1 MTTSNPNS
9 SPNAAAHFVPTLD
22 NQPFAYA
29 LGKIVC
35 VGRNYAA
42 HAAELNNP
50 LPTAPILFIKPATA
64 AVALENTF
72 SIPQDRG
79 AVHHETELAILIGA
93 QLCNADEVS
102 AAAAI
107 AGIGIALDLTLRDV
121 QDQLKKD
128 GHPWERAKAF
138 DGAYPVSNFVSPYT
152 VDLQNLTVQL
162 WRNGQLQQ
170 DGNTSQMLFPI
181 IALLCEI
188 SRSFTLLPGDI
199 VSTGTP
205 AGVGPLQAGDQL
217 IAALGSATPDDI
229 LRVTTQVGGAS

>member
-1 MTTSNPNS
+1 MTLNPGFS
-9 SPNAAAHFVPTLD
+9 DKFIPTLD
-22 NQPFAYA
+22 NQPFAHA

-50 LPTAPILFIKPATA
+50 LPAAPILFIKPATA
-64 AVALENTF
+64 AVALEQ
-72 SIPQDRG
+72 SIKIPSDRG

-93 QLCNADEVS
+93 KLCHVNAAE

-107 AGIGIALDLTLRDV
+107 AGIGIALDLTLRDI

-138 DGAYPVSNFVSPYT
+138 DGAYPVSHFVSPHA
-152 VDLQNLTVQL
+152 VDLQNLTIQL
-162 WRNGQLQQ
+162 WRNGKLQQ
-170 DGNTSQMLFPI
+170 DGNTNQMLFPV

-188 SRSFTLLPGDI
+188 SCNFTLLPGDI

-217 IAALGSATPDDI
+217 IAKLGSESPDNI
-229 LRVTTQVGGAS
+229 LRVTTGCT

>member
-1 MTTSNPNS
+1 VTIPKSNP
-9 SPNAAAHFVPTLD
+9 ATHFIPTLD
-22 NQPFAYA
+22 NQPFAHA
-29 LGKIVC
+29 LAKIVC

-50 LPTAPILFIKPATA
+50 LPAAPILFIKPATA
-64 AVALENTF
+64 AVALENSF
-72 SIPQDRG
+72 SIPRDLG
-79 AVHHETELAILIGA
+79 AVHHETELAILIGTK
-93 QLCNADEVS
+93 LCNANAAE

-138 DGAYPVSNFVSPYT
+138 DGAYPVSDFVSPHA
-152 VDLQNLTVQL
+152 VDLQNLTIQL
-162 WRNGQLQQ
+162 WRNGTLQQ
-170 DGNTSQMLFPI
+170 DGNTQQMLFPV

-188 SRSFTLLPGDI
+188 SRNFTLLPGDI

-205 AGVGPLQAGDQL
+205 AGVGPLQVGDQL
-217 IAALGSATPDDI
+217 IATLGEENKVGEL
-229 LRVTTQVGGAS
+229 LRVGTRVA

>member
-1 MTTSNPNS
+1 MNNVS
-9 SPNAAAHFVPTLD
+9 SFVPLLD
-22 NQPFAYA
+22 GRPFAHP

-42 HAAELNNP
+42 HAAELNNAVP
-50 LPTAPILFIKPATA
+50 DAPILFIKPATA
-64 AVALENTF
+64 AAPLAPGF
-72 SIPQDRG
+72 SIPVGRG

-93 QLCNADEVS
+93 PLTNAS
-102 AAAAI
+102 ADAARAAI

-138 DGAYPVSNFVSPYT
+138 DGAYPVSPFVSAPAI
-152 VDLQNLTVQL
+152 DLQNLTVAL
-162 WRNGQLQQ
+162 WRNGSLQQ
-170 DGNTSQMLFPI
+170 HGNTSQMLFPVVD
-181 IALLCEI
+181 LLCEI

-205 AGVGPLQAGDQL
+205 AGVGPLAHGDQL
-217 IAALGSATPDDI
+217 IAVLSAATGELIRID
-229 LRVTTQVGGAS
+229 TTVL